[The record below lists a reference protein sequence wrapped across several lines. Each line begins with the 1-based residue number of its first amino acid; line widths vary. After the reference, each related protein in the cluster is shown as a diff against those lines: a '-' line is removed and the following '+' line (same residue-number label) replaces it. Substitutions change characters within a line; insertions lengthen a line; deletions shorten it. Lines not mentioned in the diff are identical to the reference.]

1 MKFTIPKRM
10 LIPTLMSPAVL
21 VLMAAA
27 AAQTMPAPPASSQV
41 MPCPKM
47 QSARPVAGQPMGPR
61 ACMGQG
67 MQHRMGPG
75 GAQGPGSKM
84 GRGPMGEASPPSAS
98 GSEVIYGS
106 QLMTPGERAAF
117 RAKLHAAKTPEERA
131 KIRAAHHQEMQER
144 AKKLGKTL
152 APSPQSG

>member
-1 MKFTIPKRM
+1 
-10 LIPTLMSPAVL
+10 
-21 VLMAAA
+21 
-27 AAQTMPAPPASSQV
+27 
-41 MPCPKM
+41 
-47 QSARPVAGQPMGPR
+47 
-61 ACMGQG
+61 
-67 MQHRMGPG
+67 
-75 GAQGPGSKM
+75 
-84 GRGPMGEASPPSAS
+84 MGEASPLSAS

-117 RAKLHAAKTPEERA
+117 RAKLQAAKTPEERA